1 MINLF
6 CLFKI
11 FNYVSVNHSD
21 QTVWKS
27 SVSELNDYYYG
38 SRTVT
43 HARFSVVMEDVA
55 PEPIYFSTP
64 LSKELDCSRNAD

>member
-1 MINLF
+1 MINLL

-27 SVSELNDYYYG
+27 RVSELSDYYYG

-43 HARFSVVMEDVA
+43 HVRLSVVMEDVA
-55 PEPIYFSTP
+55 PEPTYFSTP
-64 LSKELDCSRNAD
+64 LAKELDYSRNAD